1 MIASASAQ
9 VTVSSE
15 DLDIRSKDV
24 RVKIV
29 AAVKGDSNIIG
40 YVKDGSKISFNDGK
54 KDLGG
59 GFRFSGK
66 FSEGGSVMKILAKSD
81 EPASKDVE
89 TIKIT
94 GNLDVLLASKSSTHI
109 AKKTEFKKGDEMKAG
124 DDLKFTVVGIGE
136 HKRNDRA
143 IEIILNFTRKQPGKI
158 LEIKGMRFYSEA
170 GALITSEKQSTSSYK
185 IFGKDTIKLN
195 YLLKDGPK
203 SNKIAKMEIDL
214 WRDLKKVTV
223 PLDMTLIL

>member
-1 MIASASAQ
+1 
-9 VTVSSE
+9 
-15 DLDIRSKDV
+15 
-24 RVKIV
+24 
-29 AAVKGDSNIIG
+29 
-40 YVKDGSKISFNDGK
+40 
-54 KDLGG
+54 
-59 GFRFSGK
+59 
-66 FSEGGSVMKILAKSD
+66 
-81 EPASKDVE
+81 
-89 TIKIT
+89 
-94 GNLDVLLASKSSTHI
+94 
-109 AKKTEFKKGDEMKAG
+109 MKAG

-170 GALITSEKQSTSSYK
+170 GTLITSQKQSTSSYK
-185 IFGKDTIKLN
+185 IFGKDTTKLN

-214 WRDLKKVTV
+214 WTDLKKVTV

>member
-1 MIASASAQ
+1 MT
-9 VTVSSE
+9 VTSE
-15 DLDIRSKDV
+15 DLDIRTKDV

-29 AAVKGDSNIIG
+29 AAVKGDSSIIG
-40 YVKDGSKISFNDGK
+40 YVKDRSKISFNDGK

-66 FSEGGSVMKILAKSD
+66 FSEGGSVMTVQARSD

-124 DDLKFTVVGIGE
+124 DDLMFTVVGIGE

-170 GALITSEKQSTSSYK
+170 GALITSEKQSSSSYK
-185 IFGKDTIKLN
+185 ISGKDTTKLN

-214 WRDLKKVTV
+214 WTDLKKVTV
-223 PLDMTLIL
+223 PLDMTLIP

>member
-1 MIASASAQ
+1 MT
-9 VTVSSE
+9 VTSE
-15 DLDIRSKDV
+15 DLDIRIKDV

-40 YVKDGSKISFNDGK
+40 YVKDESKITFNDGK

-59 GFRFSGK
+59 GFRFLGK
-66 FSEGGSVMKILAKSD
+66 LSEGGSVMTVLARSD

-109 AKKTEFKKGDEMKAG
+109 AKKTEFKKGDEIKAG
-124 DDLKFTVVGIGE
+124 DDLKFTVIGIGE

-158 LEIKGMRFYSEA
+158 LEIKGVRFYSEA
-170 GALITSEKQSTSSYK
+170 GALITSEKQSTTSYK
-185 IFGKDTIKLN
+185 IFGKDTTKLN

-203 SNKIAKMEIDL
+203 SYKITKMEIDL
-214 WRDLKKVTV
+214 WTDLKKVTV
-223 PLDMTLIL
+223 PLDMTLIP